1 MGEKGIIIVE
11 GERYVVPPEMIKN
24 INKLL
29 NGNYEKEI
37 VTKILNIIKEI
48 KCTHFQKANNSRT
61 LTSYDFDDEISKQGG
76 DETKC
81 DVLWGQ
87 MRYHDGEMSALNSLV
102 KEIEEILIKTY
113 NITHDSIS

>member
-1 MGEKGIIIVE
+1 MKL
-11 GERYVVPPEMIKN
+11 M
-24 INKLL
+24 KLL
-29 NGNYEKEI
+29 I
-37 VTKILNIIKEI
+37 ILEAVLN
-48 KCTHFQKANNSRT
+48 
-61 LTSYDFDDEISKQGG
+61 
-76 DETKC
+76 KC